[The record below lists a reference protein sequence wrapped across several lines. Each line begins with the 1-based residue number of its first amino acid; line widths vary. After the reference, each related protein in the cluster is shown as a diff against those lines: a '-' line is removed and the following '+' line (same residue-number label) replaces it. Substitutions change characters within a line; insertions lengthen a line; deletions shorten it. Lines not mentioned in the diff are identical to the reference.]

1 MSEVIYHRCDMCGGI
16 IIDEIKMG
24 YLHSPLWGT
33 EEYDTELCCLCLDKV
48 ERFIDGYQMVNG
60 YKTDIE
66 RRQVAGGEVRNSCET
81 AAKQLRNAQKQRRMR
96 MDVRAVLAVADEM
109 ETSERDAVSEFV
121 RCDGLDAVGAAYAA
135 GGIDMLD
142 GGWAKQLR
150 SACECDQAA
159 LHDMLD
165 MAAFNAVKL
174 SVKASDML
182 SALAQAVKVGTGDAM
197 REFEGRWLVSHD
209 GV

>member
-1 MSEVIYHRCDMCGGI
+1 
-16 IIDEIKMG
+16 
-24 YLHSPLWGT
+24 
-33 EEYDTELCCLCLDKV
+33 
-48 ERFIDGYQMVNG
+48 
-60 YKTDIE
+60 
-66 RRQVAGGEVRNSCET
+66 
-81 AAKQLRNAQKQRRMR
+81 
-96 MDVRAVLAVADEM
+96 MDVKAVLSVADEI
-109 ETSERDAVSEFV
+109 EAAERDAVSEFV

-150 SACECDQAA
+150 SACECDHAA

-197 REFEGRWLVSHD
+197 REFERKWLVSK
-209 GV
+209 

>member
-1 MSEVIYHRCDMCGGI
+1 
-16 IIDEIKMG
+16 
-24 YLHSPLWGT
+24 
-33 EEYDTELCCLCLDKV
+33 
-48 ERFIDGYQMVNG
+48 
-60 YKTDIE
+60 
-66 RRQVAGGEVRNSCET
+66 
-81 AAKQLRNAQKQRRMR
+81 
-96 MDVRAVLAVADEM
+96 MDVKAVLSVADEI
-109 ETSERDAVSEFV
+109 EAAERDAVSEFV

-150 SACECDQAA
+150 SACECD
-159 LHDMLD
+159 DMLD